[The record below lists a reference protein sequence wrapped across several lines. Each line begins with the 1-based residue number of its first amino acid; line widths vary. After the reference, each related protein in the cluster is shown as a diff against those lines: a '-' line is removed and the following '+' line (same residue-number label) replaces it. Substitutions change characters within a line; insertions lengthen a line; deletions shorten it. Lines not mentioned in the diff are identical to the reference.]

1 MINGYS
7 LFKIVFVF
15 VNESLF
21 ICLVINK
28 QTVRVAEEERGAE
41 AKKGKKEK
49 EEVMEGVASI
59 ALLPCGSISGHFI
72 QLPHS
77 ICYGLHGTGNFFYS
91 FLSHS
96 HSTFPFLFLLSRLR
110 IQLNQSFMCFLYKL
124 GFLWIYF
131 FIHFYD
137 HMVGSA

>member
-49 EEVMEGVASI
+49 EEVMEGDRKSV
-59 ALLPCGSISGHFI
+59 
-72 QLPHS
+72 
-77 ICYGLHGTGNFFYS
+77 
-91 FLSHS
+91 
-96 HSTFPFLFLLSRLR
+96 
-110 IQLNQSFMCFLYKL
+110 
-124 GFLWIYF
+124 
-131 FIHFYD
+131 
-137 HMVGSA
+137 V